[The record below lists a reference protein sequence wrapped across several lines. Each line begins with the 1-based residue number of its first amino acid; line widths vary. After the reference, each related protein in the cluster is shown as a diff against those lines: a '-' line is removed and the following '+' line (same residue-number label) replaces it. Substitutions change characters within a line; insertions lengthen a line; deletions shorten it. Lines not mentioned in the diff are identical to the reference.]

1 MDMAD
6 DGGLTGALVS
16 PKPATPHASLGRR
29 LAAAL
34 GVLYCGAVG
43 LRAYGLPRAA
53 PWSSALEEQTT
64 TAPADVCLVSV
75 AAGA

>member
-6 DGGLTGALVS
+6 DGGLTGALVP
-16 PKPATPHASLGRR
+16 PKPAASHASLGRR

-43 LRAYGLPRAA
+43 LRAYGLPRRAS
-53 PWSSALEEQTT
+53 WSRSR
-64 TAPADVCLVSV
+64 S
-75 AAGA
+75 